1 MSKKINEVRQFW
13 ETNPLWTGE
22 SQYKPGTKDFFEE
35 HRQVCINDCFSGK
48 IDRRIVYRTWQ
59 RKYLFC

>member
-35 HRQVCINDCFSGK
+35 HR
-48 IDRRIVYRTWQ
+48 
-59 RKYLFC
+59 